1 MSEPLFYCRD
11 LPAVGET
18 VILTG
23 DEARHAAGARRLH
36 VGDLLQLFD
45 GHGAA
50 ARAELEAIDRHGKK
64 LSARLMKRCTE
75 PPPHPSVHLACALP
89 KGDRQAVL
97 LDMATQLGMTGF
109 TPLLCKHSVV
119 KAGAHAEKRWRRIC
133 LEACKQS
140 RRLHLPVIHDALTPA
155 EAASRAAAANHVIW
169 LAHPTGD
176 GSTIFDYSAIASGV
190 TIMVGPE
197 GGFTEEEIAQ
207 VTALGGR
214 IVNLGS
220 AVLRIE
226 TAAIAL
232 LSTIRLHA
240 QNSLVAELE
249 RATGDRLSP
258 QGQKK

>member
-11 LPAVGET
+11 LPAVGGT
-18 VILTG
+18 ITLSG
-23 DEARHAAGARRLH
+23 NEARHAAGARRLH
-36 VGDLLQLFD
+36 VGDVLRLFD
-45 GHGAA
+45 GRGAV
-50 ARAELEAIDRHGKK
+50 ARAVLEDIDRRGKK
-64 LSARLMKRCTE
+64 LSARLMKRHTE

-109 TPLLCKHSVV
+109 TPLLCERSVV

-140 RRLHLPVIHDALTPA
+140 RRLHLPMIHDALTPA
-155 EAASRAAAANHVIW
+155 EAASRATAVNHTVW

-176 GSTIFDYSAIASGV
+176 APPVPDRSTLASGV

-207 VTALGGR
+207 VTTRGGKT
-214 IVNLGS
+214 INLGS

-232 LSTIRLHA
+232 LSMIRLRA
-240 QNSLVAELE
+240 QN
-249 RATGDRLSP
+249 
-258 QGQKK
+258 